1 MRGALRYL
9 FLLLTVG
16 LLLTACNVTRK
27 IQPGEYYLQQIE
39 IHPDKTVPRSERI
52 TADELKKY
60 LRQRTNKRLFGINL
74 YTGIYNL
81 ANPEKENGWNNLKRR
96 LGEAPVILEQEL
108 VERSADNF
116 KNYMD
121 SRGFFTSEVKYQID
135 TTRRHK
141 RAYITFDIHQGEP
154 YRIRSLDYRFRD
166 KNLEP
171 IVLADTAQ
179 SLIRIGE
186 IFDIA
191 TLSAERER
199 ITQNLKNKGYYN
211 FSVSGIEY
219 EADTLRGDQSV
230 GLTLIVKQNL
240 TGYNERGEPIM
251 ANNIRYRID
260 EVNVFPQYNPL
271 LPQQDSLFL
280 SRLDTVS
287 YRGVNIIYEGKPN
300 LRKRVVRELIPI
312 YQGFPYSAERISRT
326 YDNLMSIGYFKS
338 AKIAFVERPREE
350 EIIDTI
356 HYQTPTIDSTA
367 VARSEEGFLQ
377 CNILCTPALKQSF
390 KIELEGSVT
399 SSFYGL
405 SATVGYQN
413 RNIFRG
419 AEALDLSFTAGYEY
433 MRAPDAKK
441 RNATEFGISAGLS
454 FPRFLLPFYSKSFQT
469 LGQPRTKVS
478 ISVNFQDR
486 PYYRRT
492 LSNASWGYSWS
503 YHDYS
508 SFVLRPADITVVNV
522 SYLDNEFFESLQN
535 SYLQNSYRSQL
546 ISALSFSYTYN
557 NQRKH
562 LGGNAT
568 IFRLNAEVAGNLL
581 DLAEHLFSEKVAGED
596 YYELFGI
603 RYSQY
608 FRVDAS
614 ISRKIML
621 GEKTAIAGRLYA
633 GAGLAYG
640 NAEVLPMDRLFYAG
654 GSNSMRG
661 WTPRTLGPGTTPL
674 PEDMLYPT
682 QLGDMRLEANLEF
695 RFPIWGIFHGATFLD
710 AGNIWFMRRNDAEYS
725 PDAVF
730 HIEDFYKGLGF
741 NTGVGLRLD
750 IKFAVLRL
758 DWGIQLHSPNEPAGK
773 RWIHSFDWDKM
784 ALNFGVGYPF

>member
-1 MRGALRYL
+1 MVLCA
-9 FLLLTVG
+9 TVG

-27 IQPGEYYLQQIE
+27 LQPGEYYLQRVE
-39 IHPDKTVPRSERI
+39 IHPDKETPRNERI
-52 TADELKKY
+52 RVDEFKKY
-60 LRQRTNKRLFGINL
+60 LRQRPNKRLFGLNI

-81 ANPEKENGWNNLKRR
+81 ANPEKENGWNNFKRK
-96 LGEAPVILEQEL
+96 LGEAPVIMEQAL
-108 VERSADNF
+108 VERSANNF

-121 SRGFFTSEVKYQID
+121 SRGFFTSEVKYRID
-135 TTRRHK
+135 TTRREK
-141 RAYITFDIHQGEP
+141 RAYITYDIHQGEP
-154 YRIRSLDYRFRD
+154 YRISGLRYLFRD
-166 KNLEP
+166 KALEP
-171 IVLADTAQ
+171 IVLADTAN
-179 SLIRIGE
+179 SLIHPGE
-186 IFDIA
+186 IFNIA

-199 ITQNLKNKGYYN
+199 ITQLLKNKGYYN
-211 FSVSGIEY
+211 FSVTGIEY
-219 EADTLRGDQSV
+219 EADTLKGDHSV

-240 TGYNERGEPIM
+240 QGYNERGEPIM
-251 ANNIRYRID
+251 GNNVRYRID
-260 EVNVFPQYNPL
+260 EVNIFPQYDPL
-271 LPQQDSLFL
+271 TPQNDSLFL
-280 SRLDTVS
+280 NRLDTIS
-287 YRGVNIIYEGKPN
+287 YRGMNIIYEGRPE
-300 LRKRVVRELIPI
+300 LRKKVVRELIPI
-312 YQGFPYSAERISRT
+312 YRGFRYSADRISRT

-338 AKIAFVERPREE
+338 AKIAFVERAQEE
-350 EIIDTI
+350 VLIDTI
-356 HYQTPTIDSTA
+356 HFESPNIDSTQ

-390 KIELEGSVT
+390 KVELEGSMT

-419 AEALDLSFTAGYEY
+419 AEALDLAFTTGYEY
-433 MRAPDAKK
+433 MRAPNAKK
-441 RNATEFGISAGLS
+441 RNAIEFGISAGLS
-454 FPRFLLPFYSKSFQT
+454 FPRFLLPFHSKKFQT
-469 LGQPRTKVS
+469 LVQPRTKVS
-478 ISVNFQDR
+478 VSVNFQDR
-486 PYYRRT
+486 PYYRRV

-503 YHDYS
+503 YRYS
-508 SFVLRPADITVVNV
+508 SFVLRPADITVVDV
-522 SYLDNEFFESLQN
+522 SYLDNDFYESLQN

-546 ISALSFSYTYN
+546 IPALSFSYVYN

-568 IFRLNAEVAGNLL
+568 VFRLNAEVAGNLL
-581 DLAEHLFSEKVAGED
+581 DLMEHLFSSPAAGKD

-608 FRVDAS
+608 FRIDAS

-621 GEKTAIAGRLYA
+621 GEKSALVGRLYA

-640 NAEVLPMDRLFYAG
+640 NAEALPMDRLFYAG

-674 PEDMLYPT
+674 PKDMLYPT

-730 HIEDFYKGLGF
+730 RFKDFYKGLGF
-741 NTGVGLRLD
+741 NTGLGIRLD

-758 DWGIQLHSPNEPAGK
+758 DWGVQLHSPNEPAGK
-773 RWIHSFDWDKM
+773 RWIHNFKWDKM

>member
-1 MRGALRYL
+1 MMVACYL
-9 FLLLTVG
+9 LA
-16 LLLTACNVTRK
+16 ACSVTRNLG
-27 IQPGEYYLQQIE
+27 PGEYYLQQVE
-39 IHPDKTVPRSERI
+39 IHPDKETPRNERI
-52 TADELKKY
+52 SAPEFKKY
-60 LRQRTNKRLFGINL
+60 LRQRPNKRLFGINI
-74 YTGIYNL
+74 YTGIYSL
-81 ANPEKENGWNNLKRR
+81 ANPEKENGWNNFKRK
-96 LGEAPVILEQEL
+96 LGEAPVIMEQEL

-116 KNYMD
+116 KNFMD
-121 SRGFFTSEVKYQID
+121 SRGYFTSEVKYQID
-135 TTRRHK
+135 TTRRAK
-141 RAYITFDIHQGEP
+141 RAYITFDIHQGKP
-154 YRIRSLDYRFRD
+154 YRISGLKYEFRD
-166 KNLEP
+166 SLLGP
-171 IVLADTAQ
+171 IILADTAH
-179 SLIRIGE
+179 SLIRTGE

-199 ITQNLKNKGYYN
+199 ITQHLKNKGYYD
-211 FSVSGIEY
+211 FSVAGIEY
-219 EADTLRGDQSV
+219 LADTLQGDYSV

-240 TGYNERGEPIM
+240 QGYNERGEAVM
-251 ANNIRYRID
+251 GENVRYRID
-260 EVNVFPQYNPL
+260 EVNVFPQYDPL
-271 LPQQDSLFL
+271 TPQQDSLFL
-280 SRLDTVS
+280 SKLDTIS
-287 YRGVNIIYEGKPN
+287 YRGINIIYEGKPN
-300 LRKRVVRELIPI
+300 LRKKVVRELIPI
-312 YQGFPYSAERISRT
+312 YQGFLYSADRISRT

-338 AKIAFVERPREE
+338 AKIAFVERPRQS

-356 HYQTPTIDSTA
+356 HYIGPRADSTTIS
-367 VARSEEGFLQ
+367 RSEEGFLQ

-390 KIELEGSVT
+390 KIELEGSIT

-478 ISVNFQDR
+478 VSVNFQDR

-508 SFVLRPADITVVNV
+508 SFSLRPADITVVDV
-522 SYLDNEFFESLQN
+522 SYLDNDFFESLQN

-546 ISALSFSYTYN
+546 ISALTFSYTYN
-557 NQRKH
+557 NQRKN

-568 IFRLNAEVAGNLL
+568 VFRLNAEVAGNLL
-581 DLAEHLFSEKVAGED
+581 DLAEHLFSKRAAGED
-596 YYELFGI
+596 YYEIFGI

-608 FRVDAS
+608 FRIDAS

-674 PEDMLYPT
+674 PKDMLYPT

-710 AGNIWFMRRNDAEYS
+710 AGNIWFMRRNDEEYS

-730 HIEDFYKGLGF
+730 HFKDFYKGLGF
-741 NTGVGLRLD
+741 NTGVGIRLD

-758 DWGIQLHSPNEPAGK
+758 DWGIQLHSPNEPAGQ
-773 RWIHSFDWDKM
+773 RWIHDFNWDKM